1 MRRIYSAASLPDAH
15 MVAHLLG
22 QAGIETR
29 IFNENAQG
37 GMGEIPFMHVWPEV
51 WVIDDRDSERATQLV
66 RELEST
72 DTVSQVACSS
82 CHEQNPANFQLCWN
96 CGAQL

>member
-1 MRRIYSAASLPDAH
+1 

-22 QAGIETR
+22 QVGIETR

-51 WVIDDRDSERATQLV
+51 WVVDDRDSERAQQLI
-66 RELEST
+66 RELEGT
-72 DTVSQVACSS
+72 DTVSQVACAS